1 MSGVIVCLVFHLHL
15 SFFLPREFNAKRSLK
30 SFSELILHT
39 MREGDELKTS
49 YFTPPGL
56 LFYTRK
62 NYVEDIRSGKR
73 FREVMKSPQR
83 MFVVIQKVDL
93 EQINSKNPP
102 EFYVID
108 ERKAG
113 PWNMVLLSNHPGETT
128 SLAILEEI
136 NESEGGRQKGFF
148 EKFQ

>member
-1 MSGVIVCLVFHLHL
+1 
-15 SFFLPREFNAKRSLK
+15 
-30 SFSELILHT
+30 
-39 MREGDELKTS
+39 MREGDGLKTS

-56 LFYTRK
+56 LFYTKK

-73 FREVMKSPQR
+73 FREVMKFSQR
-83 MFVVIQKVDL
+83 MFIVIQKVDL

-102 EFYVID
+102 KSYVID

-128 SLAILEEI
+128 SLAIPEKI
-136 NESEGGRQKGFF
+136 DESEGGRQ
-148 EKFQ
+148 E